1 LPIQVV
7 HTIVCEDKPLVLE
20 SLIDVAVALEISS
33 RGTELGCIGA
43 LAGQAVRESGTTRKE
58 PGPDGVAIPFH
69 DIVPSLSSVE
79 VGSEGVCAYL
89 VHVAASRTN
98 TVKGTVS
105 ADGWVALANTVDFA
119 LGVGMQDVFVDG
131 VVIDTFDDVDL
142 KSCQLMSKYI
152 ASLCLNTPLP

>member
-1 LPIQVV
+1 
-7 HTIVCEDKPLVLE
+7 
-20 SLIDVAVALEISS
+20 
-33 RGTELGCIGA
+33 
-43 LAGQAVRESGTTRKE
+43 
-58 PGPDGVAIPFH
+58 
-69 DIVPSLSSVE
+69 LSSVE
-79 VGSEGVCAYL
+79 VGSEGVCAYFI
-89 VHVAASRTN
+89 HVAASRAN